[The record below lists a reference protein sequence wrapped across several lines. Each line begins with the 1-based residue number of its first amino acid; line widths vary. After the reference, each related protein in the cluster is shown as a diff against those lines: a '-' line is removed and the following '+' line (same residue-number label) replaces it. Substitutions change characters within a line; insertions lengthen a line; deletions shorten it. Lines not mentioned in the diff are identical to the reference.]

1 MPELP
6 RDHPQRLELSNEV
19 HARPPYPIKA
29 PAKISCV
36 ALKTERPFHDD
47 DRAYID
53 LLTDKYDVAP
63 PGRGKKYHIVK
74 IDGAVIVWEHHTEF
88 IRYTVIVDESL
99 DTCGT
104 ALERL
109 PPDWLANMPG
119 ELISAVHL
127 DLTRVAEQDEMLDA
141 ARGGFDSE
149 SLIGAEIAGGLG
161 LVATDFRLGEDGF
174 SRFALIDNG
183 MSETH
188 KGRTVQRLLDIET
201 YRIMAL
207 LALPMAQKLILK
219 LSQWEYGLSQITSEM
234 AEPESET
241 DTELLDRLTTLQAA
255 IELGY
260 ARSQFRFGA
269 ATAYYALVQRR
280 TKELREHRVMDMQ
293 TFAEFIERRLDPA
306 MRTSSSV
313 ENRMRTLSQRVDRA
327 TQLLST
333 KVNVSLEQQNQ
344 SLMES
349 MDRRAGLQLRLQQTV
364 EGLSIAAI
372 SYYLIGIVS
381 YLVKGLAKAV
391 PSMDADLVTA
401 FSVPVVLALTGLGV
415 WRTRKHLSDQESL
428 ESAQEKLAEPK

>member
-1 MPELP
+1 MQMLP
-6 RDHPQRLELSNEV
+6 RNHPQRFDLSNEV
-19 HARPPYPIKA
+19 HARPPYPIRS
-29 PAKISCV
+29 PAKISCI

-47 DRAYID
+47 DRLYIER
-53 LLTDKYDVAP
+53 LTEKFDVP
-63 PGRGKKYHIVK
+63 PPEKGKKYHIVR
-74 IDGAVIVWEHHTEF
+74 IDGVIIVWEHHTEF
-88 IRYTVIVDESL
+88 IRYTMIVEDNL
-99 DTCGT
+99 DAWDT
-104 ALERL
+104 ALGAL
-109 PPDWLANMPG
+109 PPEWLANMPG

-127 DLTRVAEQDEMLDA
+127 DITANAKQADMLTA
-141 ARGGFDSE
+141 AQEGFGSE
-149 SLIGAEIAGGLG
+149 TLIGAEIAGGLG

-174 SRFALIDNG
+174 SRFAVIDHG
-183 MSETH
+183 MSATH
-188 KGRTVQRLLDIET
+188 MGRTVQRLLDIET

-207 LALPMAQKLILK
+207 LALPMAQQLILK

-234 AEPESET
+234 AESKSDS
-241 DTELLDRLTTLQAA
+241 DTELLHRLTDLQAA

-280 TKELREHRVMDMQ
+280 TAELREHRISDMQ

-306 MRTSSSV
+306 MRTCSSV

-372 SYYLIGIVS
+372 SYYLIGIVN
-381 YLVKGLAKAV
+381 YVAKGLQSLYPFIK
-391 PSMDADLVTA
+391 SEMVTGI
-401 FSVPVVLALTGLGV
+401 SVPFVLALTAYSV
-415 WRTRKHLSDQESL
+415 WRMRKHISEDTSRDKGE
-428 ESAQEKLAEPK
+428 